1 MGLSVDQQVK
11 RILDGVDEFLPTE
24 GDLRARIESKGTLRV
39 KLGLDPT
46 HTDLTIGHAVVLQKL
61 RDFQDLGH
69 TAVLIIGD
77 FTALVGDPSG
87 RSKSRPQLTEA
98 DIAGF
103 AKTFADQAGHILDMD
118 KVEIRY
124 NSEWLAKLSM
134 RETIE
139 LTQKITVARM
149 LERQDFSTRYKGEI
163 PIYVHEFLYA
173 LLQGY
178 DSVAVEADIELGGTE
193 QKFNLLM
200 GRQVMPDYGQEPQMV
215 LTMPL
220 LVGTDGVEKM
230 SKSLGNYIA
239 LTETPRDMFGKVMS
253 IPDNIIGNYFQLA
266 VGRTAEEVEAMERA
280 MAEGK
285 NPMDFKLDL
294 AEAITARF
302 HSPVIAA
309 AERTKFIAAFSDHD
323 KEAIAEEVIVPEHLI
338 ARVPLPDAKQYTE
351 DDLAFYAIINLGEGV
366 EGVMLL
372 DIVPAMVELGMV
384 GTGNEARRL
393 ISQGAVKISGR
404 RISPDDKL
412 VPIKDGELLEVGKK
426 KAYRVH
432 LQ

>member
-1 MGLSVDQQVK
+1 MGLPVDQQLK
-11 RILDGVDEFLPTE
+11 RMLDGVDEFLPSE
-24 GDLRARIESKGTLRV
+24 ADLRARIESKGTLRV

-87 RSKSRPQLTEA
+87 RSKTRPQLTEA
-98 DIAGF
+98 DIAQF
-103 AKTFADQAGHILDMD
+103 AKTFADQAGHILDMG

-178 DSVAVEADIELGGTE
+178 DSVAVESDIELGGTE

-200 GRQVMPDYGQEPQMV
+200 GRQVMPDYGLEPQMV

-230 SKSLGNYIA
+230 SKSLNNYIA
-239 LTETPRDMFGKVMS
+239 LTENPRDMFGKVMS
-253 IPDNIIGNYFQLA
+253 IPDEIIGNYFQLA
-266 VGRTAEEVEAMERA
+266 VGRTADEVAAMERA
-280 MAEGK
+280 MEQGQ

-302 HSPVIAA
+302 HSPKVAQ
-309 AERTKFIAAFSDHD
+309 AERENFKSAFSDHD
-323 KEAIAEEVIVPEHLI
+323 KEAIAEEVAVAVDLI
-338 ARVPLPDAKQYTE
+338 DSKTTAL
-351 DDLAFYAIINLGEGV
+351 DLLTIGAGDSESIAEKAGFKSR
-366 EGVMLL
+366 
-372 DIVPAMVELGMV
+372 
-384 GTGNEARRL
+384 NEARKL
-393 ISQGAVKISGR
+393 IEQGAVRLNSEKLNDPNERVGISA
-404 RISPDDKL
+404 DDL
-412 VPIKDGELLEVGKK
+412 IEVGKK
-426 KAYRVH
+426 KAFRVSEVVETSSDELH
-432 LQ
+432 RRCSGD

>member
-1 MGLSVDQQVK
+1 MDIPVDQQVK
-11 RILDGVDEFLPTE
+11 RILDGVEECLPSE
-24 GDLRARIESKGTLRV
+24 DDLRARLTKKGTLRV

-87 RSKSRPQLTEA
+87 RSKTRPQLTEA
-98 DIAGF
+98 DIAEF
-103 AKTFADQAGHILDMD
+103 AQTFTEQAGSILDMS
-118 KVEIRY
+118 KAEIRY

-163 PIYVHEFLYA
+163 PIFVHEFLYA

-178 DSVAVEADIELGGTE
+178 DSVAVESDIELGGTE

-200 GRQVMPDYGQEPQMV
+200 GRQVMPDYGLEPQMV

-253 IPDNIIGNYFQLA
+253 IPDDIIGNYFQLA
-266 VGRTAEEVEAMERA
+266 VGRTADEVAAMERA
-280 MAEGK
+280 MEQGA
-285 NPMDFKLDL
+285 NPMNFKLDL
-294 AEAITARF
+294 AEAITSRF
-302 HSPVIAA
+302 HSPETAA
-309 AERTKFIAAFSDHD
+309 AERDNFIRAFSKRD
-323 KEAIAEEVIVPEHLI
+323 KEAIAEEVSVVAKDGVSTVLDLI
-338 ARVPLPDAKQYTE
+338 ALR
-351 DDLAFYAIINLGEGV
+351 
-366 EGVMLL
+366 
-372 DIVPAMVELGMV
+372 PARDVLSIAEKAGFMSR
-384 GTGNEARRL
+384 NEARKL
-393 ISQGAVKISGR
+393 IEQGAVKINGR
-404 RISPDDKL
+404 KFTDPSQH
-412 VPIKDGELLEVGKK
+412 VPIAAGDVIEVGKK
-426 KAYRVH
+426 RA
-432 LQ
+432 

>member
-1 MGLSVDQQVK
+1 MGITVDQQLK
-11 RILDGVDEFLPTE
+11 RILDGVDEFLPSE

-87 RSKSRPQLTEA
+87 RSKTRPQLTEA
-98 DIAGF
+98 DIAQF
-103 AKTFADQAGHILDMD
+103 AKTFADQAGHILDMS

-178 DSVAVEADIELGGTE
+178 DSVAVESDVELGGTE

-200 GRQVMPDYGQEPQMV
+200 GRQVMPDYGLEPQMV

-239 LTETPRDMFGKVMS
+239 LTENPRDMFGKVMS
-253 IPDNIIGNYFQLA
+253 IPDNVIGNYFQLA
-266 VGRTAEEVEAMERA
+266 VGRTADEIAEMERA
-280 MAEGK
+280 MEQGV

-302 HSPVIAA
+302 HSPKVAA
-309 AERTKFIAAFSDHD
+309 AERDNFKSAFSDHD
-323 KEAIAEEVIVPEHLI
+323 KEAIAVKVSAEAKGIASLPMRVYRKEKGVWEH
-338 ARVPLPDAKQYTE
+338 PDVDVFE
-351 DDLAFYAIINLGEGV
+351 
-366 EGVMLL
+366 LL
-372 DIVPAMVELGMV
+372 VELGAV
-384 GTGNEARRL
+384 SSNNEARRL
-393 ISQGAVKISGR
+393 IKQGAVKINGR
-404 RISPDDKL
+404 KLSPDQTRATIEEGAL
-412 VPIKDGELLEVGKK
+412 IEVGKK
-426 KAYRVH
+426 KAYKFPVAGEI
-432 LQ
+432 